1 MSEQFDLA
9 TLSVRIDTSGT
20 AAGVQGLNDLSKA
33 SERTEQA
40 TEKAG
45 AASSQLQREIVRMHK
60 EVAASSKA
68 FEVMRNKLKE
78 LERMDTLVKHVDQ
91 MTEASKRFQQ
101 VASNTKAVD
110 ALHTKMSALEG
121 ATARLTSSFGDTSSI
136 TRFMG
141 ELSKATSALS
151 KMQDDARAA
160 KSVQEVAKAAES
172 AKAPVEQLSK
182 GLGGLA
188 GNLMGMVAV
197 GATLRSV
204 TTEALGFSTAMAQVS
219 TLLEDNQLGMM
230 GQLAESAKRLGAQ
243 FGRGPTDQ
251 AKALYEIMSAGAADA
266 AKATEMLAIANKL
279 AIGGVTEVSV
289 AADGLTS
296 IMASYGT
303 QLRSATQAAD
313 AMFVSAADGKTSIE
327 TIARHI
333 GKVAPIASQTG
344 VSLQELLAANAA
356 LTKAGVKTET
366 AMEGVRAILAQ
377 VAKPS
382 NEAAIL
388 AKELGIEFNIA
399 GLKSKGFAGFLQDMK
414 DKTGGSTELLAAL
427 VGGVEAL
434 LPVMTLSGPASVDFA
449 TSLQNMETSAGKTE
463 AAFKKMAETP
473 QMKVDQLRARFAGLR
488 VEVGESL
495 LNTISPVMDGLL
507 KNFEEVTTAA
517 RYLAQALAVLG
528 AARAVA
534 WGQEWTKA
542 LLDKAAAAKK
552 ARESVVEA
560 VLAEASYKRAQG
572 ESRAEALK
580 AALAHLEKR
589 QALLQSAAALEG
601 PFTVAHTR
609 AAIASNTLAQA
620 KVREAIA
627 IEGATFA
634 TRAGSAALA
643 AMGGPIG
650 VVVIALGA
658 AVTAFAEFGRA
669 AEEAREKAMQHA
681 QESAAAVGRGAQIVV
696 DLTKQTKAIDDQ
708 RKALELLAIAKE
720 EAAALGGKYQD
731 LLTSEVD
738 TIGELRTA
746 IRTVADE
753 DLKAA
758 QSEIARLSAAVKEKQ
773 KLIIAV
779 NWRWAGEGK
788 PFHEIRKDKRFAAQ
802 IEEKLVPLEKEL
814 AVHQQRAAEV
824 QKALISIEEAAKE
837 EAALADKVA
846 GAHGRAGAAATKSAS
861 ETIESGKKK
870 VEEAKK
876 AAVWLSK
883 LEEDVRAIGKTKAG
897 ALNQSDEYM
906 LLTEEQK
913 KIADVAIAKLKD
925 AEATKKAAQA
935 RDELAKKAQTWLE
948 RIQEEAGALGKSK
961 AEALSLT
968 DEYKALSSEQK
979 KQADVAI
986 ARLKEAEA
994 TKALEKAEK
1003 DRLQNLQQLNRE
1015 LGDQSGSRFAEAQQ
1029 LLRTELDA
1037 GRLTLKDYNAQL
1049 AKARELWT
1057 PEGRAEAQ
1065 LAKELENLEKQ
1076 LNPLADA
1083 QKRMAAVEKL
1093 FQEGRIG
1100 AAAYRREVAKLQE
1113 QLSTGFALA
1122 QDAVTSAANHMEDAF
1137 VTFAT
1142 TGQFSFRAMVDG
1154 MLKDLARLLAHK
1166 AFLAL
1171 VDTAT
1176 GALIGMTTAPAA
1188 SSGGSTVGG
1197 ADLSGMFGSMLGGG
1211 AGAGGVGKLAAGADV
1226 PQVPKLYV
1234 PSKADIL
1241 PPAGEGGGQVTVSV
1255 VNHFGQDGSVTSEV
1269 QSSGGR
1275 AESERLAR
1283 AVEAAFTKF
1292 ILREMQPGG
1301 QLYNFVLRTRR

>member
-9 TLSVRIDTSGT
+9 TLSVRIDTSE
-20 AAGVQGLNDLSKA
+20 AAGGVQGLSDLTKA
-33 SERTEQA
+33 AEKTETA
-40 TEKAG
+40 TTKVESAT
-45 AASSQLQREIVRMHK
+45 AQFQREMAKMLK
-60 EVAASSKA
+60 EVEANTRA
-68 FEVMRNKLKE
+68 FDDMRNKLKE
-78 LERMDTLVKHVDQ
+78 LERVSALSKTFDMAA
-91 MTEASKRFQQ
+91 EAAKRFQK
-101 VASNTKAVD
+101 SMEDTKVLD
-110 ALHTKMSALEG
+110 TFNEKLKLLEG
-121 ATARLTSSFGDTSSI
+121 SAGRLTSAFGDTGTI
-136 TRFMG
+136 HRFMN
-141 ELSKATSALS
+141 ELNKASSAMS
-151 KMQDDARAA
+151 KMQDDMRAA
-160 KSVQEVAKAAES
+160 KSVQEVAKAAEL
-172 AKAPVEQLSK
+172 AKSPVEQLSK

-230 GQLAESAKRLGAQ
+230 GPLAESAKRLGAQ

-356 LTKAGVKTET
+356 LTKAGIKTET

-434 LPVMTLSGPASVDFA
+434 LPVMTLSGSASVDFA

-463 AAFKKMAETP
+463 SAFKKMAETP
-473 QMKVDQLRARFAGLR
+473 QMKVDQLRARFAALR
-488 VEVGESL
+488 IEVGEEL
-495 LNTISPVMDGLL
+495 LNSVSPAMDGLL
-507 KNFEEVTTAA
+507 ANFEEVTTAA
-517 RYLAQALAVLG
+517 RYLAQALAVIG

-542 LLDKAAAAKK
+542 LLEKAAAAKK
-552 ARESVVEA
+552 AKEAVVEA
-560 VLAEASYKRAQG
+560 ALTESHYKRAVG
-572 ESRAEALK
+572 ESRAESLRN
-580 AALAHLEKR
+580 ALAQLEKR
-589 QALLQSAAALEG
+589 QATLQAAAAVEG
-601 PFTVAHTR
+601 SVLASR
-609 AAIASNTLAQA
+609 KAAIESNLLAQA
-620 KVREAIA
+620 KVREALA

-681 QESAAAVGRGAQIVV
+681 QESAAAVGRGSQIVV
-696 DLTKQTKAIDDQ
+696 DLMTQTKALEDQ
-708 RKALELLAIAKE
+708 ARALERLTIAKE
-720 EAAALGGKYQD
+720 EVAALGGKYQD

-738 TIGELRTA
+738 TIGELAAVVRQ
-746 IRTVADE
+746 VAGD

-758 QSEIARLSAAVKEKQ
+758 HADIARMTAAVKEKQ
-773 KLIIAV
+773 NRIVTV
-779 NWRWAGEGK
+779 NWTWAGRGK
-788 PFHEIRKDKRFAAQ
+788 PFSEVRKDPRFAAQ

-814 AVHQQRAAEV
+814 AAHQQRAAEI
-824 QKALISIEEAAKE
+824 QKALISLEDAAKK
-837 EAALADKVA
+837 EAELADKVA

-861 ETIESGKKK
+861 ETIEAGKKK

-876 AAVWLSK
+876 AAAWLAK

-897 ALNQSDEYM
+897 ALNQSDEYK

-913 KIADVAIAKLKD
+913 KLADVAIAKLQD

-968 DEYKALSSEQK
+968 DEYKALSAEKK

-994 TKALEKAEK
+994 TKAVEKAEK
-1003 DRLQNLQQLNRE
+1003 ERLQNLQQLNRE
-1015 LGDQSGSRFAEAQQ
+1015 LGDQSGTRFLEAQR
-1029 LLRTELDA
+1029 LLREERDA
-1037 GRLTLKDYNAQL
+1037 GRLKLADYNAQL

-1093 FQEGRIG
+1093 FHEGRIG
-1100 AAAYRREVAKLQE
+1100 AAAYRREVARLQE

-1122 QDAVTSAANHMEDAF
+1122 QDAVTSAAQHMEDAF

-1142 TGQFSFRAMVDG
+1142 TGQFSFRNMVES

-1166 AFLAL
+1166 AFMAL
-1171 VDTAT
+1171 MDTAT
-1176 GALIGMTTAPAA
+1176 GALIGVTTAPGA

-1211 AGAGGVGKLAAGADV
+1211 
-1226 PQVPKLYV
+1226 
-1234 PSKADIL
+1234 
-1241 PPAGEGGGQVTVSV
+1241 
-1255 VNHFGQDGSVTSEV
+1255 
-1269 QSSGGR
+1269 
-1275 AESERLAR
+1275 
-1283 AVEAAFTKF
+1283 
-1292 ILREMQPGG
+1292 
-1301 QLYNFVLRTRR
+1301 